1 MKKKTY
7 TYTLICPAIIKDNLH
22 LSTIH
27 NVEDWKSKPLKS
39 AEEVQS
45 VMAVS
50 IFHPYSHLHNPHY
63 AFIKAASPIILLEPE
78 IS

>member
-1 MKKKTY
+1 M
-7 TYTLICPAIIKDNLH
+7 
-22 LSTIH
+22 
-27 NVEDWKSKPLKS
+27 PLKS